1 MSQHRLQ
8 SHVSET
14 VTETETLL
22 RVIEISNIKLTLL
35 MKKKISRPVLGPI
48 GTWNFNGPETVT
60 ETETLLRVIEISKHK
75 INIIN
80 EEKYLWAHLGTR
92 WDPEF

>member
-1 MSQHRLQ
+1 MNRTRCHSGPNMGPCKFSGPMEFMGLCILLGPLPPLGSMLSRHLSQ
-8 SHVSET
+8 SH
-14 VTETETLL
+14 
-22 RVIEISNIKLTLL
+22 
-35 MKKKISRPVLGPI
+35 
-48 GTWNFNGPETVT
+48 GPETVT

-80 EEKYLWAHLGTR
+80 EEKYLWACLETH

>member
-1 MSQHRLQ
+1 
-8 SHVSET
+8 
-14 VTETETLL
+14 
-22 RVIEISNIKLTLL
+22 
-35 MKKKISRPVLGPI
+35 MKKKISGPVLGPGI
-48 GTWNFNGPETVT
+48 LTGPTGPMLSRHRLRSHGPETVT

-80 EEKYLWAHLGTR
+80 EEKYLWACLETR

>member
-1 MSQHRLQ
+1 
-8 SHVSET
+8 
-14 VTETETLL
+14 
-22 RVIEISNIKLTLL
+22 
-35 MKKKISRPVLGPI
+35 MKKNISGPVLGPGI
-48 GTWNFNGPETVT
+48 LTGPTGPILSRHWSRSHRPKTVT

-80 EEKYLWAHLGTR
+80 EEKYLWARLGTR

>member
-1 MSQHRLQ
+1 MKKNISGPVLGPRILMGPTGPMLSQHRLR
-8 SHVSET
+8 SH
-14 VTETETLL
+14 
-22 RVIEISNIKLTLL
+22 
-35 MKKKISRPVLGPI
+35 GPK
-48 GTWNFNGPETVT
+48 TVT

-80 EEKYLWAHLGTR
+80 EEKYLWAHLGTC